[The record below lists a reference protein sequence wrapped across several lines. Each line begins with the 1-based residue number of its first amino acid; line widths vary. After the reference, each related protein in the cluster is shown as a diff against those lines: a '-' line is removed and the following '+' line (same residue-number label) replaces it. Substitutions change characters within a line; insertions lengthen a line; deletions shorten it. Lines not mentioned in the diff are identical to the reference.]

1 MENKEYT
8 HTGFII
14 ENYYELGEEIKKY
27 TEINYKWEMRNSF
40 AIFHKNE
47 FLPRRF
53 GIMTNKS
60 GLIYDIYIKSQNIVK
75 GTVTK
80 IFKLRENSSSQ
91 IFIGI
96 CVEIPTLGKFY
107 TTVYD
112 KGNISLQNNKH
123 IMIYSENCQREMK
136 KDDVNK
142 TVPVNFEVK
151 LKAYI
156 L

>member
-1 MENKEYT
+1 MENTKYI

-27 TEINYKWEMRNSF
+27 TEINYKWEIRNSF
-40 AIFHKNE
+40 ATIHKNE
-47 FLPRRF
+47 VYHRQT
-53 GIMTNKS
+53 GITTDMS
-60 GLIYDIYIKSQNIVK
+60 DVIHSFFVKSQNIVK
-75 GTVTK
+75 GMVTK

-123 IMIYSENCQREMK
+123 IMIYSENCPREMK

-142 TVPVNFEVK
+142 IIPVNFEVI

-156 L
+156 T